1 MSRRHRLVIVA
12 SHPIQYFVPL
22 YRAVAAESSLDLHV
36 LFASRIGMAGFID
49 PLMGVVVDWRMDM
62 LGGYSH
68 QFLPEADL
76 IERTSLTEVNN
87 PSVTAALA
95 RLKPDIVMVHG
106 YGMLTMLR
114 TLLWCRLRG
123 IPVIM
128 TSDSSTH
135 STGPGPRRMLKLAI
149 LPALLRQYS
158 AFMTISERA
167 ENYLAELGVPRTRMF
182 RIPMMLPE
190 HFWQFRC
197 NRRDIR
203 VQTRASLGL
212 HTDDLVLI
220 YAGKL
225 YPGKR
230 VSDIF
235 AAIERLRVRGFE
247 ASRLKVLIAGDGWQR
262 AELEAKSDASGVAAR
277 FLGFVN
283 IDELPRYYCA
293 ADALIHPAELEQYGM
308 VTLESAVLGLP
319 LIVSD
324 RVGAVGATS
333 IARPGEN
340 ALVYRCGDIDG
351 LASVMSS
358 LLRRETRAR
367 MSEASIRISVEHK
380 GPESV
385 TKVAAAVA
393 HCIGAALK

>member
-1 MSRRHRLVIVA
+1 MSRKFRLVIVA

-22 YRAVAAESSLDLHV
+22 YRAIANEGSLDLHV

-62 LGGYSH
+62 IGGYSH
-68 QFLPEADL
+68 EFLPEAVRIEQTGL
-76 IERTSLTEVNN
+76 IEVDN
-87 PSVTAALA
+87 PSVTVALG
-95 RLKPDIVMVHG
+95 RLRPDVVMVHG
-106 YGMLTMLR
+106 YGMMTMLR
-114 TLLWCRLRG
+114 SLLWCRFRG

-135 STGPGPRRMLKLAI
+135 STGPGARRMLKLAL
-149 LPALLRQYS
+149 LPALLRQYT

-167 ENYLAELGVPRTRMF
+167 ENYLAALGVPRT
-182 RIPMMLPE
+182 PMMLPE
-190 HFWQFRC
+190 HFWKFRC
-197 NRRDIR
+197 ERHEVR
-203 VQTRASLGL
+203 VQARISLGL
-212 HTDDLVLI
+212 HYDDVVLI

-230 VSDIF
+230 VGDIF
-235 AAIERLRVRGFE
+235 AAAERLRVRGFA
-247 ASRLKVLIAGDGWQR
+247 ASRLKVLIAGDGEQR
-262 AELEAKSDASGVAAR
+262 AELEAKSDALGIAAR

-293 ADALIHPAELEQYGM
+293 ADALVHPAELEQYGM

-340 ALVYRCGDIDG
+340 ALVYRCGDIDA
-351 LASVMSS
+351 LAFVMSS
-358 LLRRETRAR
+358 LLQLETRTR

-385 TKVAAAVA
+385 RSVAAAIA
-393 HCIGAALK
+393 HCLGREALNSNHE